1 MFKDADPLAIAI
13 LTIYAI
19 ALVASVI
26 VLAVGFWL
34 IRKMYRQMLARQQR
48 FAGLI
53 ATVTFLLLVL
63 LVKVIFSMVL

>member
-1 MFKDADPLAIAI
+1 MFKNADPLAVAI

-19 ALVASVI
+19 GLVLSVI

-34 IRKMYRQMLARQQR
+34 IRKMHRRMLARQQR

-53 ATVTFLLLVL
+53 ATVTFLMLVV

>member
-1 MFKDADPLAIAI
+1 MFKNADPLAIAI

-19 ALVASVI
+19 ALVVSVI

-34 IRKMYRQMLARQQR
+34 IRKMYRRMLARKQR

-53 ATVTFLLLVL
+53 ATSAFLVLVL
-63 LVKVIFSMVL
+63 LVKVIFLMVL